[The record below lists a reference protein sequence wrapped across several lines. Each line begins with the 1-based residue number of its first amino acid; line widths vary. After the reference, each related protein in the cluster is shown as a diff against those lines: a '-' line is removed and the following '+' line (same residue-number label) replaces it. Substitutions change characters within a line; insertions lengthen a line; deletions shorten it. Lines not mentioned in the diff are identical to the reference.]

1 MSKICWPS
9 WFYGPNN
16 QSAIFESESLVPK
29 GWQDHPSKVSEEK
42 PKPVAAAAINP
53 APVASDGAT
62 PDVDADGWPY
72 DPALHA
78 ATKTKTQAG
87 LWRMKVGVS
96 RPVAKTL
103 DL

>member
-1 MSKICWPS
+1 MSKVSWPA

-16 QSAIFESESLVPK
+16 ARDVFASESLVPK
-29 GWQDHPSKVSEEK
+29 GWVDHPSKVTEEK
-42 PKPVAAAAINP
+42 PKAAPAATKP
-53 APVASDGAT
+53 APAASGGAA
-62 PDVDADGWPY
+62 PDLDADGWPY

-96 RPVAKTL
+96 RPAAKTL